1 MDASFHIT
9 PFAFDRIFAMPK
21 ASPGA
26 EAAPESPEV
35 AALTAELE
43 LLQLRFDTSVA
54 VARADGF
61 EAGLAQARGEIAA
74 AMLAATDALHASI
87 EAVEGEYEQ
96 IEQRLSKAAAEVAMA
111 AADGLAARALE
122 TDPALAIDEAIG
134 RVLTQVAR
142 GQELQI
148 HVNPALI
155 AQMEALIAD
164 RQSRDRRRLSL
175 SLVADPN
182 LAIGDALITWTQGG
196 LALDANARRE
206 AILAEL
212 DLARSATAG
221 PAD

>member
-9 PFAFDRIFAMPK
+9 PFAFDRIFALPK
-21 ASPGA
+21 TTRAGA
-26 EAAPESPEV
+26 DQDSPEV
-35 AALTAELE
+35 AALTAEIE
-43 LLQLRFDTSVA
+43 LLQLRFETGIA

-61 EAGLAQARGEIAA
+61 EAGLAQARGETAS

-87 EAVEGEYEQ
+87 EAVEGEYEL

-111 AADGLAARALE
+111 AADGLAARALA
-122 TDPALAIDEAIG
+122 TDPTLAIDEAIG

-155 AQMEALIAD
+155 EPMEALIVG
-164 RQSRDRRRLSL
+164 RQSRERRRLSL

-182 LAIGDALITWTQGG
+182 LAIGDALIAWTQGG

-212 DLARSATAG
+212 DLSPTAATSPAG
-221 PAD
+221 